1 MSTSAFEEMA
11 RRLDDLER
19 TNQELRRSC
28 HRWERVARGVLM
40 GGLVAALA
48 GAKYADE
55 LKSIESSH
63 FVLKDRSG
71 KMRAALGI
79 RADGTPGLGL
89 FDEAGKVRLSLD
101 IGPNGT
107 PGVNVYDK
115 DSTLR
120 AALAIRPDGTPGL
133 GLFNEKKEVRLSL
146 DVNPDGTPGVNA
158 YDKSNVLRAALAVRP
173 DGTPGLG
180 LFDAAGQ
187 ISFSLDGEVGAQEA
201 QAPAQQPGP
210 LH

>member
-1 MSTSAFEEMA
+1 MSLPTFEEMA
-11 RRLDDLER
+11 RRLDHLER
-19 TNQELRRSC
+19 TNQELRRTC
-28 HRWERVARGVLM
+28 RRWRRVGRGVLL
-40 GGLVAALA
+40 GGLVAVIA

-55 LKSIESSH
+55 LKTIEASH
-63 FVLKDRSG
+63 FVLKDKSG
-71 KMRAALGI
+71 KMKAALGI

-89 FDEAGKVRLSLD
+89 FDQGGKVRLSLD
-101 IGPNGT
+101 ISPDGT
-107 PGVNVYDK
+107 PGVNIYDK
-115 DSTLR
+115 ESALR

-146 DVNPDGTPGVNA
+146 DVNPDGTPGVHA

-180 LFDAAGQ
+180 LFDAEGR
-187 ISFSLDGEVGAQEA
+187 ICFSLDGEVGAQEA
-201 QAPAQQPGP
+201 QAQAPQLGP